1 MYVVFKYCAVEDNM
15 VAVEDV
21 QGCLGEVSVT
31 SMWDHLT
38 RLCSG
43 GNETH
48 PKGIHNPFSHKHFI
62 MWI

>member
-1 MYVVFKYCAVEDNM
+1 MFKYCAVEDNV

-38 RLCSG
+38 SLCSG
-43 GNETH
+43 GIIRHTL
-48 PKGIHNPFSHKHFI
+48 KV
-62 MWI
+62 